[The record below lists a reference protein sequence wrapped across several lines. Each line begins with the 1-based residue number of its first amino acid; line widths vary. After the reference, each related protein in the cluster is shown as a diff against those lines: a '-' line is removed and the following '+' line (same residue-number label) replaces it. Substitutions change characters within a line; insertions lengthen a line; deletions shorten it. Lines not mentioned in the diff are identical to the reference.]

1 MISADGVHRVELVTR
16 RGCHLCED
24 ARRTV
29 DDVVTRL
36 GLTWRELSIDDDAQ
50 LRARFAEEVPVL
62 MIDGVQ
68 RDFWVIDP
76 DRLER
81 LLKP

>member
-1 MISADGVHRVELVTR
+1 MISADGAHRIELVTR

-36 GLTWRELSIDDDAQ
+36 GLSWRELSIDDDAQ

>member
-1 MISADGVHRVELVTR
+1 MADDSPRVELITR
-16 RGCHLCED
+16 QGCHLCEA
-24 ARRTV
+24 ARATV
-29 DDVVTRL
+29 DEVVTRH

-81 LLKP
+81 LLAS

>member
-1 MISADGVHRVELVTR
+1 MQSVDGTPRVELVTR
-16 RGCHLCED
+16 SGCHLCED

-29 DDVVTRL
+29 DDVVTRR
-36 GLTWRELSIDDDAQ
+36 GLSWRELSIDDDDE
-50 LRARFAEEVPVL
+50 LRQRFAEEVPVL
-62 MIDGVQ
+62 LIDGVQ

-81 LLKP
+81 LLRT